1 MRNNSYRILKLKS
14 GEEIITRIKGQK
26 NGKLIIERP
35 MIFKSS
41 TIIDS
46 YGRSK
51 EITVLKNWLIYATHD
66 QTSIPLDFITSF
78 LKPDYDVMKLYHFEK
93 KKDDHFKKQNKNK
106 IVKSKNNQKISKEN
120 ESFEDSD
127 DIESLVN
134 FINQIK
140 KGNEKNFLDK
150 IMEDINN
157 MDKKDLE
164 ELQNQAYDE
173 RTDMHDKYPNE
184 SDYSHFITMTL
195 FLPPDT
201 LMSFVENG
209 LIEEEDVRNIIN
221 GLNNKINNDN
231 LDYLENRDPE
241 EYGNDYRDWSPYL
254 SDYII
259 KKDDNDT

>member
-1 MRNNSYRILKLKS
+1 MNNSYRILKLKS
-14 GEEIITRIKGQK
+14 GEELITRIRGQK
-26 NGKLIIERP
+26 GSKMIIERP
-35 MIFKSS
+35 MIFQSS
-41 TIIDS
+41 TLTDP
-46 YGRSK
+46 YGRTK
-51 EITVLKNWLIYATHD
+51 EVTILKNWLSYASQE
-66 QTSIPLDFITSF
+66 QTSIPLDFVATF
-78 LKPDYDVMKLYHFEK
+78 LEPDNDVLKLYDYEK
-93 KKDDHFKKQNKNK
+93 RKDDHFKKQNKNK

-195 FLPPDT
+195 FLPPDA

-259 KKDDNDT
+259 KKDDDDT